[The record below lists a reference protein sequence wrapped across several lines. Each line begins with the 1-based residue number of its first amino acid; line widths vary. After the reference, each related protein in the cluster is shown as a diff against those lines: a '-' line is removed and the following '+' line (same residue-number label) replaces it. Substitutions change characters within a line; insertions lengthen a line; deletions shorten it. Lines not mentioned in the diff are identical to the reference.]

1 MLINSQEDLLSLR
14 GSPQYGEALLRIL
27 GSARTWINR
36 APVGSPAQWELVSVL
51 STLQAMGFQSVDDLL
66 AECAAAGVAAPPAP
80 PAPNP
85 PPPEPINQTVA
96 AECQRRIYAVASQ
109 NCQMNMTAYVA
120 SGQASDAEK
129 ATFTAALGWV
139 QAMRGA
145 FASLAAAQDATF
157 ADDAHWPPC
166 PASVVALAA
175 RF

>member
-1 MLINSQEDLLSLR
+1 MIINSQEDLLSLR

-36 APVGSPAQWELVSVL
+36 APIGSPAQWELVSVL
-51 STLQAMGFQSVDDLL
+51 STLRAMGFQSVDDLL

-109 NCQMNMTAYVA
+109 NCQMNMTAWIA
-120 SGQASDAEK
+120 SGRASDADK
-129 ATFTAALGWV
+129 AAFNSALQWV
-139 QAMRGA
+139 QSMRA
-145 FASLAAAQDATF
+145 AYASLVAARDVTF
-157 ADDAHWPPC
+157 ADDAHWPAC
-166 PASVVALAA
+166 PPEAQALAA